1 VCVCVCVCIRSL
13 GKVEL
18 ADGPV
23 GKWEEWGSAASL
35 LGYVETCEGG
45 LRHTDPWPHYWILGR
60 SLIQFISRAH
70 LLSAQE
76 LFLEAAPIQSVSEK
90 KRPFSNL
97 RGEGNGEMWPVRSC
111 HVPRGNSEMP
121 VDHNRASCSSTRDP
135 SL

>member
-1 VCVCVCVCIRSL
+1 VCVCVCIRSL

-76 LFLEAAPIQSVSEK
+76 FSWRQL
-90 KRPFSNL
+90 PFSLSL
-97 RGEGNGEMWPVRSC
+97 RR
-111 HVPRGNSEMP
+111 
-121 VDHNRASCSSTRDP
+121 RDP
-135 SL
+135 SPT